1 MPVPALLR
9 FACDDYI
16 CLLVPASIAD
26 HLQLCRWFSSNNA
39 APQVIEDIAAR
50 THGKIASEIF
60 SIIAAHTRVKQR
72 QQQTATNSVTDAP
85 LRRWLAACIGV
96 ISLKR
101 LGIKPPREVLLHRPP
116 ETAKIMMAR
125 AAATDISANLIAMAI
140 LDMIKGEVG
149 ESGKAL
155 ASAFESAKR
164 SPGIVGKKLILQLFL
179 EMDNIS
185 KDTSVVILAGTSAP
199 HLMDE
204 SILRAGKLDK
214 IMHMPRPGYA
224 SRLDILKH
232 ATRNLAVEDTDTLFT
247 WLVEL
252 EMSRAELKG
261 LILRSRINDH

>member
-1 MPVPALLR
+1 
-9 FACDDYI
+9 
-16 CLLVPASIAD
+16 
-26 HLQLCRWFSSNNA
+26 
-39 APQVIEDIAAR
+39 
-50 THGKIASEIF
+50 
-60 SIIAAHTRVKQR
+60 
-72 QQQTATNSVTDAP
+72 
-85 LRRWLAACIGV
+85 
-96 ISLKR
+96 
-101 LGIKPPREVLLHRPP
+101 
-116 ETAKIMMAR
+116 MMAR

-261 LILRSRINDH
+261 LIRAACYAAIQRVSKILDMSDFECAVASTTTDNNFISMLMY